1 MNSSLR
7 ARISAAIGGGAIAI
21 ATVML
26 SGNGGLEGREYVPYK
41 DVVGIITVCDG
52 HTEKDIILNK
62 RYSDAEC
69 DALTKADLERIAKQV
84 NPSIKVKTTETQLA
98 AIYSFSYNVGAN
110 AFINST
116 MLKKLNAGDY
126 SGACDELKR
135 WVYAGGKKWKGL
147 MNRRDVEYEVCT
159 WSQR

>member
-52 HTEKDIILNK
+52 HTGKDIILNK